1 MICKLRQTQIIG
13 KNAQKFA
20 QGEILNLLQCLDG
33 SLLRPQSLFLTEHIP
48 TTWQQNWMSGFNTE
62 MRNIRVPN
70 WEVNESGEKKV
81 SADFKSTLK
90 RKTKEIDW
98 CLEGH

>member
-1 MICKLRQTQIIG
+1 
-13 KNAQKFA
+13 
-20 QGEILNLLQCLDG
+20 
-33 SLLRPQSLFLTEHIP
+33 
-48 TTWQQNWMSGFNTE
+48 MSGFNTK